1 MPELVESSA
10 FNIEELELMSDSL
23 IFCTVCL
30 DRDCVSTF
38 IKMSTILDKVE
49 LMLLLVAKD
58 SPANE

>member
-38 IKMSTILDKVE
+38 IKMSTLLDKVE
-49 LMLLLVAKD
+49 RMLLLLVTKEF
-58 SPANE
+58 PE